1 MRRGHGALLLAGV
14 AAIAVVFA
22 MTRKGASSAPPGRY
36 VIPGDGTVYDT
47 KTKLTWQQA
56 TLPVQTQSV
65 AIAEC
70 PSVGLP
76 GSGWRLPTIKEL
88 HTLMDFSAAALP
100 LHRSDGLPGD
110 PNRQPVGLLELQ
122 RSGREPRRVAGDGLD
137 RVLLQPGDDVQPDE
151 RQRLRTLRPLA
162 DIGAVTDQLRLRGSR
177 EAAKPDHSFAPFVT
191 SIPVRYFRLSSLAV
205 ARKTA
210 TVLVVPISSKIV
222 LNVRRGLPRYP
233 SHPLPPGQAAGNKL
247 SSPPK
252 MLP

>member
-1 MRRGHGALLLAGV
+1 MRRGRGALLLAGV

-88 HTLMDFSAAALP
+88 HTLMDFSAAAP
-100 LHRSDGLPGD
+100 PYIDQTAFPGT
-110 PNRQPVGLLELQ
+110 PTANQ
-122 RSGREPRRVAGDGLD
+122 SAYW
-137 RVLLQPGDDVQPDE
+137 
-151 RQRLRTLRPLA
+151 
-162 DIGAVTDQLRLRGSR
+162 S
-177 EAAKPDHSFAPFVT
+177 
-191 SIPVRYFRLSSLAV
+191 SSLQVGNPAGSL
-205 ARKTA
+205 AMGW
-210 TVLVVPISSKIV
+210 TV
-222 LNVRRGLPRYP
+222 YF
-233 SHPLPPGQAAGNKL
+233 
-247 SSPPK
+247 SSPVTMFNPTYVSAYVRCVR
-252 MLP
+252 